1 MNDVINTDNVLKLN
15 YSTETTQSET
25 NWLVTEQFLKKMDF
39 VKSQFNK
46 K

>member
-25 NWLVTEQFLKKMDF
+25 NLIGNRTITKKNGLCE
-39 VKSQFNK
+39 KSV
-46 K
+46 